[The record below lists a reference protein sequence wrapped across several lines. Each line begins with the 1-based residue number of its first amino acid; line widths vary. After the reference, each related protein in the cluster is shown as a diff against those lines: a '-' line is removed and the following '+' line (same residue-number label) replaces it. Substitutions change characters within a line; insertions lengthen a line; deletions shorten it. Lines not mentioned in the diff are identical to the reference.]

1 MVALSCVLADAGA
14 LGVEGA
20 AEGDVGV
27 EVPDVVGLAG
37 RAGGD
42 VATTAGG
49 PEATGLT
56 LE

>member
-27 EVPDVVGLAG
+27 EVPDVVGLAE
-37 RAGGD
+37 RVGGD
-42 VATTAGG
+42 VVTVAGG
-49 PEATGLT
+49 PEANGLT
-56 LE
+56 FE